1 MTARGEAPPRS
12 RGGPTRFRS
21 GRGPYRGRGN
31 FTWVYL
37 WGAPIRAMHWIA
49 AICIVTL
56 IATGF
61 YIGGPYFMTSG
72 EASSHFLMGRVRFL
86 HFTAAAVLVMT
97 GLVRVYWLFAG
108 NKFERWGAL
117 FPVTR
122 QNLSRTMRT
131 TGEYLTFGRQKGPS
145 LVGHE
150 PLQQYAYTLL
160 YLMALVMVV
169 TGFAMY
175 GQSNPGGII
184 FRAFAWVP
192 PLFGGLQYV
201 RLVHHLLT
209 WAFIIFVLIHVY
221 FVVRSDYIDRV
232 GRVSSIITGGRYVSL
247 DEEYEDYDIS
257 KMPTGEWQKPEISNV
272 ERQK

>member
-1 MTARGEAPPRS
+1 MTASGRSATRS
-12 RGGPTRFRS
+12 RRPGLFRL
-21 GRGPYRGRGN
+21 GRGPSREQGN

-37 WGAPIRAMHWIA
+37 WGAPIRAMHWTA
-49 AICIVTL
+49 AACVVVLVI
-56 IATGF
+56 TGF
-61 YIGGPYFMTSG
+61 YIGRPYFMTSG
-72 EASSHFLMGRVRFL
+72 EASSHFLMGRVRFV

-97 GLVRVYWLFAG
+97 GIVRFYWLFAG

-169 TGFAMY
+169 TGFTMY

-184 FRAFAWVP
+184 FRVFAWVP
-192 PLFGGLQYV
+192 PLFGGLQHV
-201 RLVHHLLT
+201 RLLHHVLT
-209 WAFIIFVLIHVY
+209 WAIIIFALIHVY
-221 FVVRSDYIDRV
+221 FVVRSDYIERV
-232 GRVSSIITGGRYVSL
+232 GRVSSIITGGRYVSM

-257 KMPTGEWQKPEISNV
+257 KMPTGEWPRPDKPNT
-272 ERQK
+272 ERKI